1 MKVAVSIPDP
11 IFDKAEAL
19 ARRMKISRSKV
30 YARAL
35 DEFVANNPPRQN
47 LTDQINAVLD
57 EIGEEEIDPFL
68 QEAAR
73 QTFKR
78 IEW

>member
-11 IFDKAEAL
+11 IFDQAEAL
-19 ARRMKISRSKV
+19 ARRLKLSRSKV

-35 DEFVANNPPRQN
+35 EEFVANNDGPS
-47 LTDQINAVLD
+47 LTEQINAALD
-57 EIGEEEIDPFL
+57 EIGEEPDLEFVH
-68 QEAAR
+68 EAAR
-73 QTFKR
+73 QTLKR

>member
-11 IFDKAEAL
+11 IFDQAESL
-19 ARRMKISRSKV
+19 ARRLKLSRSKV

-35 DEFVANNPPRQN
+35 QEFVANNDGPS
-47 LTDQINAVLD
+47 LTEQINAALD
-57 EIGEEEIDPFL
+57 EIGEQEPDEFAR
-68 QEAAR
+68 EAAR

-78 IEW
+78 VEW

>member
-11 IFDKAEAL
+11 IFDQAEAL
-19 ARRMKISRSKV
+19 ARRLKLSRSKV

-35 DEFVANNPPRQN
+35 SDFVASNSGPS
-47 LTDQINAVLD
+47 LTEQINAALD
-57 EIGEEEIDPFL
+57 EIGEEPDLEFVH
-68 QEAAR
+68 EAAR

-78 IEW
+78 VEW